1 MSINSVGSHKGDSG
15 DYVTEARRKG
25 REITIVVTARRK
37 GRYEAHLGERVLC
50 TSKKPFF
57 DAARRL
63 IALGFDPGIALV
75 MRHAGSETECLRS
88 TIGAAAAL
96 TVEDTK
102 YGPEFRP
109 WKPLSTLA
117 VSRRIASP
125 PMPATTLAAGVNYS
139 NKEAHP

>member
-25 REITIVVTARRK
+25 REITIVVTARRN
-37 GRYEAHLGERVLC
+37 GRFDAHLGERVLC
-50 TSKKPFF
+50 TSEKPFL
-57 DAARRL
+57 DAARIL
-63 IALGFDPGIALV
+63 ITLGFDPSITLV
-75 MRHAGSETECLRS
+75 MRHAGSETESLRH

-102 YGPEFRP
+102 YGPRLRP

-117 VSRRIASP
+117 VSRRIAS
-125 PMPATTLAAGVNYS
+125 
-139 NKEAHP
+139 